1 MSDKKE
7 KPQKTSIS
15 IKIDSRLN
23 EKLRRDSKT
32 NFRTLS
38 GTIEM
43 IISEYYRDKR
53 NKGEQEND

>member
-1 MSDKKE
+1 MGEKKE
-7 KPQKTSIS
+7 KPKKTSIS
-15 IKIDSRLN
+15 IKIDARLN
-23 EKLRRDSKT
+23 EKLRKDSET

-53 NKGEQEND
+53 NKGE

>member
-1 MSDKKE
+1 MSEKKE
-7 KPQKTSIS
+7 KPKKTSIS
-15 IKIDSRLN
+15 IKIDARLN
-23 EKLRRDSKT
+23 EKLRKDSET

-53 NKGEQEND
+53 NKGE